1 MRKLEYEMEQRSWGR
16 SAKFL
21 EFAEKIK
28 FPRNRVS
35 HAITKNF
42 VWRTSPKKTTKISV
56 IGQKNNSPEKFLSCG
71 SFVIENVLGGSSSHL
86 SKPLKNLTF
95 CRLKFIL
102 LKISF

>member
-28 FPRNRVS
+28 CPRNRVS

-42 VWRTSPKKTTKISV
+42 AWRISPEKTTKISV
-56 IGQKNNSPEKFLSCG
+56 IGRKNNSPEKFLSGG
-71 SFVIENVLGGSSSHL
+71 SLVIENVLGRSCSHL
-86 SKPLKNLTF
+86 SKLLKNYELSQTINF
-95 CRLKFIL
+95 L
-102 LKISF
+102 SA